1 MKTMGLNTRFTV
13 GSVILAIMLLSIFG
27 VNRALQS
34 LTGSDSADRIESE
47 RVDAFTDT
55 NSRGDRAGSQ
65 SDSNQSNSIARTRTE
80 DGELILTPLQT
91 AGTFIQRQKR
101 IEEDPTVQGTQV
113 AVTPVSDGTASDSA
127 STSAQPNTI
136 TGNQT
141 DTPSNTSTAP
151 SPRPTNTT
159 PAKAPAVP
167 ALW

>member
-1 MKTMGLNTRFTV
+1 MIDIDAKKAEKTMELNTRFTV

-34 LTGSDSADRIESE
+34 LTGSDSADRIASE

-55 NSRGDRAGSQ
+55 TDRGD
-65 SDSNQSNSIARTRTE
+65 SNARTRNE
-80 DGELILTPLQT
+80 DGELVLTPLQE

-101 IEEDPTVQGTQV
+101 IEEDPAVEGTEV
-113 AVTPVSDGTASDSA
+113 AVLPVSDSTASDSA
-127 STSAQPNTI
+127 PTPAQPNTI
-136 TGNQT
+136 NNDQTGT
-141 DTPSNTSTAP
+141 SSNTSTSP

-159 PAKAPAVP
+159 PSNAPAVP